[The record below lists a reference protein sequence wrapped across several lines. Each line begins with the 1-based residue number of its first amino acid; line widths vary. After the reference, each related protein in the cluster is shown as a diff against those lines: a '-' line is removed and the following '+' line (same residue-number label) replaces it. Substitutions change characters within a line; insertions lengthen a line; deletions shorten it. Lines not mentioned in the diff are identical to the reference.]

1 MKPALPR
8 YQNQK
13 YHKQKKT
20 TDIPDEH
27 IRELSRQSKTL
38 KEEAASIL
46 LYILLP

>member
-1 MKPALPR
+1 MRSALPR

-27 IRELSRQSKTL
+27 ERVK
-38 KEEAASIL
+38 A
-46 LYILLP
+46 